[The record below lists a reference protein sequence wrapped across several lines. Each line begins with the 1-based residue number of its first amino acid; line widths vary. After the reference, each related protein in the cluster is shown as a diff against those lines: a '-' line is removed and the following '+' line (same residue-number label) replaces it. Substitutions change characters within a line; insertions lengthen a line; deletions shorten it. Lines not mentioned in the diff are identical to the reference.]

1 MNSQTSEKQNTPEQL
16 VKDMFEAFHK
26 QDTLALYKFSAQDTP
41 LLSVSKMPNGETSVK
56 KETYAGLVKSIAS
69 IPAEASFEE
78 RIAGYKVEENG
89 LLATVTTPYSFY
101 YNGNLSHC
109 GVNSFTLVKFGEEW
123 KIVHLI
129 DTRSKECD

>member
-41 LLSVSKMPNGETSVK
+41 LLSVSKRPNGETSVK
-56 KETYAGLVKSIAS
+56 KETYGGLVKSIAS

-78 RIAGYKVEENG
+78 RIAGYNVEENG
-89 LLATVTTPYSFY
+89 F
-101 YNGNLSHC
+101 
-109 GVNSFTLVKFGEEW
+109 
-123 KIVHLI
+123 
-129 DTRSKECD
+129 